1 MIVYKSSDWWEAL
14 RHLRASGII
23 RLLLKRVLWV
33 GLYVT
38 AVTAAVIHF
47 DQLNVAVDKEFFSFL
62 GILLSLLLAF
72 RTNTAYDRF
81 YEGRRL
87 WGQLVNNCR
96 NLAVLLHTRLPAA
109 DVPRRTYLARLL
121 SNFPIALD
129 GHLRKGVRFEKL
141 EAVGPGFVEH
151 LQTVRHVPS
160 RLSAMLQEFY
170 EQLLH
175 EEQILPTHLLTIQ
188 RHHEALL
195 DVAGACERIKATPIP
210 FSYSYFIKG
219 FISVFILTMP
229 FNLLDTYEWLTVPIT
244 MFGAY
249 ALLGVEMIGD
259 EIEDPFGKDSND
271 LPLTQ
276 ISNRIRANVHEILGV
291 ELHEDVRGLAVAPYS
306 VVFLQRFAVQALRHQ
321 LLPV

>member
-1 MIVYKSSDWWEAL
+1 MIVYKSTDWWEAL
-14 RHLRASGII
+14 RHLRSSDVI

-33 GLYVT
+33 GLYAAVVT
-38 AVTAAVIHF
+38 ALVVKF
-47 DQLNVAVDKEFFSFL
+47 DRFNLAVDKEFFSFL
-62 GILLSLLLAF
+62 GILLGLLLAF

-96 NLAVLLHTRLPAA
+96 NLAVLLHARLPAHDHA
-109 DVPRRTYLARLL
+109 NRAYLARLL

-141 EAVGPGFVEH
+141 EEADPGFVER
-151 LQTVRHVPS
+151 LQQAHHVPS
-160 RLSAMLQEFY
+160 RLAALLQEYF
-170 EQLLH
+170 ERLLR
-175 EEQILPTHLLTIQ
+175 EEVLLPNHLITLQ

-219 FISVFILTMP
+219 FVSVFILITP

-291 ELHEDVRGLAVAPYS
+291 ELHEDIRTLADVPYS
-306 VVFLQRFAVQALRHQ
+306 VVF
-321 LLPV
+321 

>member
-1 MIVYKSSDWWEAL
+1 MIVYKSTDWWEAL

-23 RLLLKRVLWV
+23 RLLLKRVLFV
-33 GLYVT
+33 GLYATIVT
-38 AVTAAVIHF
+38 GLVIRF
-47 DQLNVAVDKEFFSFL
+47 ERINVAVDKEFFSFL

-96 NLAVLLHTRLPAA
+96 NLAILLHARLPADDYA
-109 DVPRRTYLARLL
+109 ARAYLARLL

-129 GHLRKGVRFEKL
+129 GHLRKGVRFDKL
-141 EAVGPGFVEH
+141 EPVEPGLSDH
-151 LQTVRHVPS
+151 LQTFRHVPS
-160 RLSAMLQEFY
+160 RLAAMLQEFY
-170 EQLLH
+170 EKLLR
-175 EEQILPTHLLTIQ
+175 EEIILPTHLLTIQ

-195 DVAGACERIKATPIP
+195 DVAGGCERIKNTPIP

-219 FISVFILTMP
+219 FITVFILTMP

-276 ISNRIRANVHEILGV
+276 MSNRIRANVHEILGV
-291 ELHEDVRGLAVAPYS
+291 ELHEDIRGLADAPYS
-306 VVFLQRFAVQALRHQ
+306 VVF
-321 LLPV
+321 

>member
-23 RLLLKRVLWV
+23 RLLLKRVLFV
-33 GLYVT
+33 GLYAT
-38 AVTAAVIHF
+38 AVTALVTHF
-47 DQLNVAVDKEFFSFL
+47 ERLNVPVDKEFFSFL

-87 WGQLVNNCR
+87 WGHLTNNCR
-96 NLAVLLHTRLPAA
+96 NLAGLLHARLPAHDHA
-109 DVPRRTYLARLL
+109 SRTYLARLL

-141 EAVGPGFVEH
+141 EAVEPGFIEH

-160 RLSAMLQEFY
+160 RLAAMLQEFY
-170 EQLLH
+170 ERLLR
-175 EEQILPTHLLTIQ
+175 EEVILPTHLITIQ

-195 DVAGACERIKATPIP
+195 DVAGACERIKGTPIP

-219 FISVFILTMP
+219 FVTVFILTMP
-229 FNLLDTYEWLTVPIT
+229 FNLLDTYVWLTVPIT

-276 ISNRIRANVHEILGV
+276 MSNRMRANVHEILGV
-291 ELHEDVRGLAVAPYS
+291 ELHQDVRKLADEPYS
-306 VVFLQRFAVQALRHQ
+306 VVF
-321 LLPV
+321 

>member
-1 MIVYKSSDWWEAL
+1 MIVYKSTDWWEAL
-14 RHLRASGII
+14 RHLRSSGII
-23 RLLLKRVLWV
+23 RLLLKRVLFV
-33 GLYVT
+33 GLYATVVT
-38 AVTAAVIHF
+38 GLVIRF
-47 DQLNVAVDKEFFSFL
+47 DTMNVAVDKEFFSFL

-96 NLAVLLHTRLPAA
+96 NLAVLLHARLPADDYA
-109 DVPRRTYLARLL
+109 NRTYLAKLL
-121 SNFPIALD
+121 ANFPIALD
-129 GHLRKGVRFEKL
+129 GHLRTGVRFEKL
-141 EAVGPGFVEH
+141 EEAQAGFVEQLKH
-151 LQTVRHVPS
+151 TRHVPS
-160 RLSAMLQEFY
+160 RLAALLQEFY
-170 EQLLH
+170 ERLLR
-175 EEQILPTHLLTIQ
+175 EELILPTHLITIQ

-219 FISVFILTMP
+219 FISVFVLTMP
-229 FNLLDTYEWLTVPIT
+229 FNLLDTYQWLTVPIT

-291 ELHEDVRGLAVAPYS
+291 ELHEDVRGLADAPYS
-306 VVFLQRFAVQALRHQ
+306 VVF
-321 LLPV
+321 

>member
-1 MIVYKSSDWWEAL
+1 MIVYKSTDWWEAL
-14 RHLRASGII
+14 RHLRSSGII

-33 GLYVT
+33 GLYATVVT
-38 AVTAAVIHF
+38 ALVIRF
-47 DQLNVAVDKEFFSFL
+47 DTVNVAVDKEFFSFL

-96 NLAVLLHTRLPAA
+96 NLAGLLHARLPAH
-109 DVPRRTYLARLL
+109 DVAHRTYLAGLL

-129 GHLRKGVRFEKL
+129 GYLRKGVRFDKL
-141 EAVGPGFVEH
+141 AEVEPGFIAQ
-151 LQTVRHVPS
+151 LQQARHVPS
-160 RLSAMLQEFY
+160 RLAAQLQEFY
-170 EQLLH
+170 ELLLR
-175 EEQILPTHLLTIQ
+175 EELILPAHLVTIQ

-219 FISVFILTMP
+219 FISVFVLTMP
-229 FNLLDTYEWLTVPIT
+229 FNLLDTYQWLTVPIT

-276 ISNRIRANVHEILGV
+276 LSNRIRANVHEILGV
-291 ELHEDVRGLAVAPYS
+291 ELHEDIRALADAPYS
-306 VVFLQRFAVQALRHQ
+306 VVF
-321 LLPV
+321 

>member
-1 MIVYKSSDWWEAL
+1 MIVYKSTDWWEAL
-14 RHLRASGII
+14 RHLRSSGII

-33 GLYVT
+33 GLYAAVVT
-38 AVTAAVIHF
+38 ALVVKF
-47 DQLNVAVDKEFFSFL
+47 DRFNLAVDKEFFSFL

-96 NLAVLLHTRLPAA
+96 NLAVLLHARLPAHDHA
-109 DVPRRTYLARLL
+109 NRTYLARLL

-141 EAVGPGFVEH
+141 EEADPGFVER
-151 LQTVRHVPS
+151 LQQAHHVPS
-160 RLSAMLQEFY
+160 RLAALLQECF
-170 EQLLH
+170 ERLLR
-175 EEQILPTHLLTIQ
+175 EEVLLPSHLITLQ

-219 FISVFILTMP
+219 FVSVFILIMP

-291 ELHEDVRGLAVAPYS
+291 DLHEDIRTLADVPYS
-306 VVFLQRFAVQALRHQ
+306 VVF
-321 LLPV
+321 

>member
-1 MIVYKSSDWWEAL
+1 MIVYKSTDWWEAL
-14 RHLRASGII
+14 RHLRSSGII

-33 GLYVT
+33 GAYATIVT
-38 AVTAAVIHF
+38 ALVIRF
-47 DQLNVAVDKEFFSFL
+47 ERMNVAVDKEFFSFL

-87 WGQLVNNCR
+87 WGQLTNNCR
-96 NLAVLLHTRLPAA
+96 NLAGLLHARLPADDYA
-109 DVPRRTYLARLL
+109 SRTYLARLL

-141 EAVGPGFVEH
+141 EPIEPGFVEH

-160 RLSAMLQEFY
+160 RLAAMLQEFY
-170 EQLLH
+170 EQLLR
-175 EEQILPTHLLTIQ
+175 EEFILPTHLITIQ

-195 DVAGACERIKATPIP
+195 DVAGGCERIKNTPIP

-219 FISVFILTMP
+219 FVTVFILTMP

-276 ISNRIRANVHEILGV
+276 MANRIRANVHEILGV
-291 ELHEDVRGLAVAPYS
+291 ELHEDLRGLADVPYS
-306 VVFLQRFAVQALRHQ
+306 VVF
-321 LLPV
+321 

>member
-1 MIVYKSSDWWEAL
+1 MIIYKSTDWVEAL
-14 RHLRASGII
+14 RHLRASDII

-33 GLYVT
+33 GLYAAIVT
-38 AVTAAVIHF
+38 ALVVKF
-47 DQLNVAVDKEFFSFL
+47 DRFNIAVDKEFFSFL
-62 GILLSLLLAF
+62 GIMLSLLLAF

-96 NLAVLLHTRLPAA
+96 NLAVLLHARLPAHDHA
-109 DVPRRTYLARLL
+109 NRTYLARLL

-129 GHLRKGVRFEKL
+129 GHLRTGVRFEKL
-141 EAVGPGFVEH
+141 EEADAGFVER
-151 LQTVRHVPS
+151 LQQARHVPS
-160 RLSAMLQEFY
+160 RLSALLQEAF
-170 EQLLH
+170 ERLLR
-175 EEQILPTHLLTIQ
+175 EEVLLPNHLITLQ

-219 FISVFILTMP
+219 FITVFVLIMP

-291 ELHEDVRGLAVAPYS
+291 ELHEDVRTLGDVPYT
-306 VVFLQRFAVQALRHQ
+306 VVF
-321 LLPV
+321 

>member
-33 GLYVT
+33 GLYATVVT
-38 AVTAAVIHF
+38 ALVVKF
-47 DQLNVAVDKEFFSFL
+47 DRFNLAVDKEFFSFL

-96 NLAVLLHTRLPAA
+96 NLAGLLHARLPADDYA
-109 DVPRRTYLARLL
+109 TRTYLARLL

-129 GHLRKGVRFEKL
+129 GHLRQGVRFEKL
-141 EAVGPGFVEH
+141 EAAAPGFIEH

-160 RLSAMLQEFY
+160 RLAAMLQEFY
-170 EQLLH
+170 EDLLR
-175 EEQILPTHLLTIQ
+175 EEIILPTHLITIQ

-195 DVAGACERIKATPIP
+195 DVAGACERIKSTPIP

-276 ISNRIRANVHEILGV
+276 MSNRIRANVHEILGV
-291 ELHEDVRGLAVAPYS
+291 ELHEDVRGLADAPYS
-306 VVFLQRFAVQALRHQ
+306 VVF
-321 LLPV
+321 

>member
-1 MIVYKSSDWWEAL
+1 MIVYKSTDWWEAL
-14 RHLRASGII
+14 RHLRSSGVI
-23 RLLLKRVLWV
+23 RLLLKRVLLV
-33 GLYVT
+33 GLY
-38 AVTAAVIHF
+38 AAAVSAGAPHAER
-47 DQLNVAVDKEFFSFL
+47 LNLTVDKEFFTFL
-62 GILLSLLLAF
+62 GIMLSLLLAF

-96 NLAVLLHTRLPAA
+96 NLAVLLHARLPAHDHA
-109 DVPRRTYLARLL
+109 NRAYLAALL

-129 GHLRKGVRFEKL
+129 GHLRKGVKFDKL
-141 EAVGPGFVEH
+141 EDAGDGVMDELRQAG
-151 LQTVRHVPS
+151 HVPA
-160 RLSAMLQEFY
+160 RIAALLQEFY
-170 EQLLH
+170 ERLLR
-175 EEQILPTHLLTIQ
+175 EELILPTHLLTIQ

-195 DVAGACERIKATPIP
+195 DVAGGCERIKSTPIP

-219 FISVFILTMP
+219 FITVFILIMP
-229 FNLLDTYEWLTVPIT
+229 FNLLDSYRFLAVPVT

-276 ISNRIRANVHEILGV
+276 MANRIRANVHEILGV
-291 ELHEDVRGLAVAPYS
+291 ELHEDVKGLADVPYS
-306 VVFLQRFAVQALRHQ
+306 VVF
-321 LLPV
+321 

>member
-1 MIVYKSSDWWEAL
+1 MIVYKSTDWWEAL

-33 GLYVT
+33 GLYAT
-38 AVTAAVIHF
+38 VITGLVLRF
-47 DQLNVAVDKEFFSFL
+47 DQFNLAVDKEFFSFL

-96 NLAVLLHTRLPAA
+96 NLAGLLHARLPAPDLA
-109 DVPRRTYLARLL
+109 HRTHLARLL
-121 SNFPIALD
+121 SNFPLALD
-129 GHLRKGVRFEKL
+129 GHLRGGVRFEKL
-141 EAVGPGFVEH
+141 AEVAPGSLEA
-151 LQTVRHVPS
+151 LRAAQHVPS
-160 RLSAMLQEFY
+160 RLATQLQELY
-170 EQLLH
+170 EQLLR
-175 EEQILPTHLLTIQ
+175 EELILPTHLITIQ

-276 ISNRIRANVHEILGV
+276 MANRIRANVHEILGV
-291 ELHEDVRGLAVAPYS
+291 ELHEDVKGLADAPYS
-306 VVFLQRFAVQALRHQ
+306 VVF
-321 LLPV
+321 

>member
-33 GLYVT
+33 GLYAT
-38 AVTAAVIHF
+38 AVTAAVTHF
-47 DQLNVAVDKEFFSFL
+47 DRLNVVVDKEFFSFL

-72 RTNTAYDRF
+72 RINTAYDRF
-81 YEGRRL
+81 YDGRRL

-96 NLAVLLHTRLPAA
+96 NLAVLLHTRLPADDHA
-109 DVPRRTYLARLL
+109 TRTYLARLL

-129 GHLRKGVRFEKL
+129 GHLRSGVRFEKL
-141 EAVGPGFVEH
+141 ESVGPNFIEH
-151 LQTVRHVPS
+151 LQAVRHVPS
-160 RLSAMLQEFY
+160 RLSAMLQAFY
-170 EQLLH
+170 ELLLR
-175 EEQILPTHLLTIQ
+175 EERILPTHLITIQ

-195 DVAGACERIKATPIP
+195 DVAGACERIKSTPIP

-219 FISVFILTMP
+219 FISVFVLIMP
-229 FNLLDTYEWLTVPIT
+229 FNLLDTYQWLTVPIT
-244 MFGAY
+244 MFGTY
-249 ALLGVEMIGD
+249 ALLGVEMISD

-291 ELHEDVRGLAVAPYS
+291 DLHEDVRGLADAPYS
-306 VVFLQRFAVQALRHQ
+306 VVF
-321 LLPV
+321 

>member
-1 MIVYKSSDWWEAL
+1 MIVYKSTDWWEAL
-14 RHLRASGII
+14 RHLRSSGVI
-23 RLLLKRVLWV
+23 RLLLRRVLFV
-33 GLYVT
+33 GLYAT
-38 AVTAAVIHF
+38 AITATEVLYAHI
-47 DQLNVAVDKEFFSFL
+47 DLSVDKEFFSFL
-62 GILLSLLLAF
+62 GIMLSLLLVF

-96 NLAVLLHTRLPAA
+96 NLASLLHARLPAHDHA
-109 DVPRRTYLARLL
+109 SRAYLAGLL

-129 GHLRKGVRFEKL
+129 GHLRSGVEFDKL
-141 EAVGPGFVEH
+141 IEVEDGSTAHLRGFN
-151 LQTVRHVPS
+151 HVPA
-160 RLSAMLQEFY
+160 RIATQLQEFY
-170 EQLLH
+170 ERLLDQ
-175 EEQILPTHLLTIQ
+175 ELILPTHLLTIQ

-219 FISVFILTMP
+219 FITVFIVIMP
-229 FNLLDTYEWLTVPIT
+229 FNLLDTYQYLTIPVT

-291 ELHEDVRGLAVAPYS
+291 DLHEDIRALADVPYS
-306 VVFLQRFAVQALRHQ
+306 VVF
-321 LLPV
+321 

>member
-23 RLLLKRVLWV
+23 RLLLQRVLWV
-33 GLYVT
+33 GLYATVVT
-38 AVTAAVIHF
+38 VLVIKF
-47 DQLNVAVDKEFFSFL
+47 DRLNVPVDKEFFSFL

-96 NLAVLLHTRLPAA
+96 NLAALLHARLPATDA
-109 DVPRRTYLARLL
+109 AHRIYLAGLL

-141 EAVGPGFVEH
+141 AEVEPGFIAQ
-151 LQTVRHVPS
+151 LQQISHVPS
-160 RLSAMLQEFY
+160 RLAAQLQEFY
-170 EQLLH
+170 ERLLH
-175 EEQILPTHLLTIQ
+175 EELILPTHLLTIQ

-195 DVAGACERIKATPIP
+195 DVAGACERIKSTPIP

-219 FISVFILTMP
+219 FISVFVLIMP
-229 FNLLDTYEWLTVPIT
+229 FNLLDTYQWLTIPIT

-291 ELHEDVRGLAVAPYS
+291 ELHEDIRGLADAPYS
-306 VVFLQRFAVQALRHQ
+306 VVF
-321 LLPV
+321 

>member
-14 RHLRASGII
+14 RHLRASGIV
-23 RLLLKRVLWV
+23 RLLLKRVLFV
-33 GLYVT
+33 GLYAT
-38 AVTAAVIHF
+38 AVTALVIRF
-47 DQLNVAVDKEFFSFL
+47 DTLNVAVDKEFFSFL
-62 GILLSLLLAF
+62 GIMLSLLLVF

-96 NLAVLLHTRLPAA
+96 NLAVLLHTRLPAEDYA
-109 DVPRRTYLARLL
+109 TRTYLARLL

-129 GHLRKGVRFEKL
+129 GHLRSGVRFEKL
-141 EAVGPGFVEH
+141 EAVEPGFIEH

-170 EQLLH
+170 EELLR
-175 EEQILPTHLLTIQ
+175 EERILPTHLITIQ

-195 DVAGACERIKATPIP
+195 DVAGACERIKSTPIP

-219 FISVFILTMP
+219 FISVFILIMP
-229 FNLLDTYEWLTVPIT
+229 FNLLDTYQWLTVPIT

-291 ELHEDVRGLAVAPYS
+291 DLHEDVRGLADAPYS
-306 VVFLQRFAVQALRHQ
+306 VVF
-321 LLPV
+321 